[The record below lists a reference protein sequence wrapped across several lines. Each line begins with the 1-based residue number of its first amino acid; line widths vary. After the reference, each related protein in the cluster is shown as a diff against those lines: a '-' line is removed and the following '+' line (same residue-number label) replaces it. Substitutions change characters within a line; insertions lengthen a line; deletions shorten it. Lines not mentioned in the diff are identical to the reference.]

1 MTRWVAALVLALG
14 WGLLTVSAQAQTA
27 APPAP
32 QVGLATAQPVKA
44 LTSEGKLVILQ
55 PDGTW
60 KPAPEPKTGSPAIQN
75 RPTGASTL
83 VVGKQVPYGVWL
95 DHQLWRFVI
104 PKQNEA
110 AEYQFAHFK
119 GGAGAII
126 IAERNPIPAERW
138 KEIVIANAR
147 REATDAQITKEERK
161 SVNGLDVLALRT
173 EGTGASGQFV
183 YYGYY
188 YTGPRGAIQVITYTW
203 TNLFEQYQG
212 ELTAFLNG
220 FMLLE

>member
-1 MTRWVAALVLALG
+1 MRRCVPALVVALG
-14 WGLLTVSAQAQTA
+14 WWGLVAASAQAQTA
-27 APPAP
+27 PPAP
-32 QVGLATAQPVKA
+32 QAGLATSQPVKA

-60 KPAPEPKTGSPAIQN
+60 KPAPEPKAGSPAIQN
-75 RPTGASTL
+75 RTAGASTL

-95 DHQLWRFVI
+95 DHQLWRFVV

-110 AEYQFAHFK
+110 AEYQFAHYK

-126 IAERNPIPAERW
+126 IAERNPIPADRW

-147 REATDAQITKEERK
+147 REATDAQITREERK
-161 SVNGLDVLALRT
+161 TVNGLEVLALRT

-188 YTGPRGAIQVITYTW
+188 YTGTRGAIQVITYTW